1 MLRQFFLYS
10 ALFDLL
16 QTIFNSFNFSFSQPE
31 HRCLLKQ
38 AYEVSKLAIL
48 CMLLFISNTLVEW
61 HLLVACHG
69 NSICL
74 FAVFIQVE
82 LSRELLWIT
91 KISSFARGVKEAT
104 VFVKGVTFSSWL
116 WCLATNSLVLWSN
129 AALLNKISILGWSY
143 SLGLTQWLELVSL
156 IKTGWGV
163 STYWVMKSAWGSEAA
178 AVKWCTVYT
187 WTHIEHKRACYRSLP
202 VENIFLSF
210 FLSLPFAMVYLA
222 LTFKAT
228 VCSVWILPKCLGDA
242 VFGRK

>member
-1 MLRQFFLYS
+1 MYILFHYFFS
-10 ALFDLL
+10 ALFDIL

-61 HLLVACHG
+61 HHLMACHG

-91 KISSFARGVKEAT
+91 KISSFVRGVKEAT
-104 VFVKGVTFSSWL
+104 VFVKWVTFSSWL

-143 SLGLTQWLELVSL
+143 ILGLTQWLELVSL

-163 STYWVMKSAWGSEAA
+163 WTFWVMKSAWGSEAA
-178 AVKWCTVYT
+178 AVSCVKWCTIYT

-210 FLSLPFAMVYLA
+210 FAFCNGLFDSH
-222 LTFKAT
+222 
-228 VCSVWILPKCLGDA
+228 I
-242 VFGRK
+242 